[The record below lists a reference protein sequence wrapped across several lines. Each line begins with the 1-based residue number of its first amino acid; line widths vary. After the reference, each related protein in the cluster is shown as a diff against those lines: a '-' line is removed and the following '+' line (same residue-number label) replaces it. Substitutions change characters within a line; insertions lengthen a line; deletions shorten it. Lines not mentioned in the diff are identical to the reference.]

1 MRTANLR
8 PRPWVPLIGLCLA
21 LGAAG
26 PAAAQTCNYASIP
39 ATAPASRFTDNGDGT
54 VTDKTTGLQWQ
65 RCSQGQAWSSGT
77 CAGTA
82 TAHTWQA
89 ALQLAEAASY
99 AGKSDWRL
107 PNTKELASIVEQ
119 ACYDPAIDLAVFPG
133 TPSSYF
139 WSSSPSANYADF
151 AWSVTFAY
159 GYDGN
164 NYKSD
169 VSQVRLVR
177 GGQ

>member
-1 MRTANLR
+1 MRSANLR
-8 PRPWVPLIGLCLA
+8 PRPWVLLIGLCLA
-21 LGAAG
+21 LCAAG
-26 PAAAQTCNYASIP
+26 AAAAQTCNYDSIP

-77 CAGTA
+77 CTGTA

-107 PNTKELASIVEQ
+107 PNIKELASIVEQ
-119 ACYDPAIDLAVFPG
+119 ACNYPSIDLAVFPG
-133 TPSSYF
+133 TPSSVLLVF
-139 WSSSPSANYADF
+139 LALC
-151 AWSVTFAY
+151 VL
-159 GYDGN
+159 
-164 NYKSD
+164 
-169 VSQVRLVR
+169 RRRCLVR
-177 GGQ
+177 GFQPWL